1 MATAAEGYLK
11 VCAETNDLERGNKEP
26 RPQNEAAEMVPTCR
40 GKLLGISVASGKRP
54 KSRVSGGNLEPLV
67 VGESILLLRGS
78 EGE

>member
-26 RPQNEAAEMVPTCR
+26 RPQNEAGEMVPTCM
-40 GKLLGISVASGKRP
+40 GKLMGTSKTSGKRP

-67 VGESILLLRGS
+67 LDESILLLWGS
-78 EGE
+78 EEE